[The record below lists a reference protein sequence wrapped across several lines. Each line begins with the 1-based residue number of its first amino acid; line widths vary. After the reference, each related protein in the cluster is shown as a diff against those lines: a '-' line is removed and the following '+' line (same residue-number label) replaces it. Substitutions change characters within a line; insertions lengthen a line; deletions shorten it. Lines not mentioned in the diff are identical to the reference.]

1 METEPVTCKLCGQP
15 LLGGDLVVPVRIQP
29 GGLAEPEEN
38 PSARLAGVHLKC
50 VRPLPRENPPVPPTL
65 TDEDIG

>member
-1 METEPVTCKLCGQP
+1 METEPVLCKLCGQP

-29 GGLAEPEEN
+29 GGLTEPEE
-38 PSARLAGVHLKC
+38 STSGVHLKC